1 MSEKKK
7 GDVSIA
13 NVLAIIG
20 LAGLG
25 VITFLGEMLKS
36 TDGRPTRAIIFAV
49 VYVGLLALFL
59 IFSIK
64 AKGAS
69 DNPDKWRYAEWF
81 CIAAYV
87 AVAILGS
94 SPFHHF
100 FSVVSQKQ
108 ELQEM
113 ANNQVNA
120 VKKMY
125 DDYNIQ
131 CDNYLKSAVERM
143 SAYKR
148 NPQSRSIKDDL
159 YEYVE
164 GHFAHDSSWYNNSRL
179 IVRADEKDNIEDITK
194 RIKKWN
200 YMQLSSLASD
210 IDGLVNTSRRKLES
224 RIDLFKREHNL
235 IPLIGVPG
243 EDGRTQYTYDGL
255 AEFDLGP
262 ELSGEMVSKLS
273 SDSGKSVLGW
283 IVFALLHL
291 IVLFNYL
298 VAPRTYIVGPGRR
311 SEDQSGGAS
320 L

>member
-64 AKGAS
+64 AKGAA

-113 ANNQVNA
+113 ANDQVRM
-120 VKKMY
+120 VEDLY
-125 DDYNIQ
+125 TSYNTQ
-131 CDNYLKSAVERM
+131 CDNYLKSAQARLRL
-143 SAYKR
+143 YQD
-148 NPQSRSIKDDL
+148 NPQRNNTKDRL
-159 YEYVE
+159 SEYVE
-164 GHFAHDSSWYNNSRL
+164 KHFADSSKWLVNSSEN
-179 IVRADEKDNIEDITK
+179 VKVNKEDVIK
-194 RIKKWN
+194 KIGNRIKKWN

-210 IDGLVNTSRRKLES
+210 IDGLVNDSRSDLED
-224 RIDLFKREHNL
+224 RIDWFKREL
-235 IPLIGVPG
+235 IPVIGIPA
-243 EDGRTQYTYDGL
+243 EDGKYTYKGL